1 LDVLLLDTLKART
14 SKIPFKT
21 MQEKIPENLKNHIN
35 NPVLK
40 YIENRS
46 AHSDIAHAFTES
58 LKQLGDVQI
67 FCPDWKKFKCVFCS
81 TKKII
86 FGVSIGMDTIGFRVG
101 DFFKNRAI
109 KTGNSNFPELDSDWA
124 KFIPHRN
131 DWPEIDLKFWALKAY
146 VFTRE

>member
-1 LDVLLLDTLKART
+1 
-14 SKIPFKT
+14 

-35 NPVLK
+35 NPVLN

-46 AHSDIAHAFTES
+46 AHSDIAHAFMES

-67 FCPDWKKFKCVFCS
+67 FCPDWKHFRYVFCS
-81 TKKII
+81 TKDII
-86 FGVSIGMDTIGFRVG
+86 FGVAIGMDTIGFRVG
-101 DFFKNRAI
+101 DVFQNRAI
-109 KTGNSNFPELDSDWA
+109 KTGNSNFPELGSDWA
-124 KFIPHRN
+124 KFIPHKN